1 LKVGDS
7 IRKSIADWQ
16 AGEIEAAMLHAC
28 NAIDGTAKKAYP
40 NIQGSNLRFTQLLR
54 DNYHVL
60 GPMGVPGINLVETRF
75 PVKVAKPK
83 ALGGQPDMADLIYGI
98 YRCTHGHGNE
108 LPGGFE
114 LIQNAAGPDNYTRM
128 EFTKEGR
135 ARLSDRIIFGLLAVA
150 MLSPVNTDQKVPDGY
165 YLTFGAEK
173 LMINEWW
180 GRVADFSG
188 VVARGNPMPSIKMD
202 FNDWMK

>member
-1 LKVGDS
+1 
-7 IRKSIADWQ
+7 
-16 AGEIEAAMLHAC
+16 MLHAC
-28 NAIDGTAKKAYP
+28 NAVDGTAKKTYP

-60 GPMGVPGINLVETRF
+60 GPMGVPGINLEDTRF

-83 ALGGQPDMADLIYGI
+83 APGGQPDMADLIYGI
-98 YRCTHGHGNE
+98 HRCTHGHGDE
-108 LPGGFE
+108 LPGGFQ

-128 EFTKEGR
+128 EFTKEGG

-150 MLSPVNTDQKVPDGY
+150 IMSPLNKDQRVPGNY
-165 YLTFGAEK
+165 YLTFGPEK
-173 LMINEWW
+173 LVINEWW
-180 GRVADFSG
+180 GRVTDFSQ
-188 VVARGNPMPSIKMD
+188 VVATGNQIPSIKID